1 MVYIGAVT
9 VLLSAIHAATATGY
23 KGRGEWTYTSNGI
36 GACGNV
42 RSDGDLTVSL
52 SRSLFDKSI
61 TDGNP
66 NHAENCGRCI
76 QILSPAS
83 FQVTVADRCEGCA
96 EDSLTFT
103 PAGFALLDDFNKGH
117 VDIEWDW
124 CNSTMLDA
132 SQENPSLID
141 PVMTLDDPI
150 LVAPVEA
157 NFETPPLITVASI
170 AIDHLYTDYTDYAA
184 PSSSFSTTT
193 TTATKTTPYIKKKCH
208 PKTTSSR
215 SLRRKKC
222 HPKTKHSKTRRTS
235 SYTHFATPSISSTV
249 TATFGT
255 SYVYQETAT
264 QTSLA
269 QSTTTTTGSY
279 TDSMSAT
286 SAESCRSVS
295 ETTTQVSSTTTT
307 MNSET
312 TRCHETTSTTTTTS
326 THTCGSE
333 TQTLETTTPPTTT
346 TSPPTTTYESQ
357 TSTDCSTVTTST
369 TTTLS
374 SSGSSLATTTT
385 TSSCISSKDE
395 PLSSSTT
402 SSTVSTPSTPVT
414 LPEPSEI
421 AGITCTTFKDS
432 VCSQNV
438 LYECLGSDNVYR
450 WYVVASC

>member
-132 SQENPSLID
+132 FQENPSLID
-141 PVMTLDDPI
+141 PVMTLDDPV

-157 NFETPPLITVASI
+157 NFETPPLVTVASI

-184 PSSSFSTTT
+184 PSSSFSTT

-255 SYVYQETAT
+255 SYIYQETAT

-269 QSTTTTTGSY
+269 QSTTTTTASY

-286 SAESCRSVS
+286 STES
-295 ETTTQVSSTTTT
+295 
-307 MNSET
+307 
-312 TRCHETTSTTTTTS
+312 
-326 THTCGSE
+326 
-333 TQTLETTTPPTTT
+333 
-346 TSPPTTTYESQ
+346 
-357 TSTDCSTVTTST
+357 
-369 TTTLS
+369 
-374 SSGSSLATTTT
+374 
-385 TSSCISSKDE
+385 
-395 PLSSSTT
+395 
-402 SSTVSTPSTPVT
+402 
-414 LPEPSEI
+414 
-421 AGITCTTFKDS
+421 
-432 VCSQNV
+432 
-438 LYECLGSDNVYR
+438 
-450 WYVVASC
+450 